1 MKQFQTPERRQF
13 LVGWVAAFV
22 LAATLFPTQADA
34 EAKVRIAIWDFENNA
49 EQRWWFWNDLGPA
62 ARNYID
68 TAFFED
74 PTLSAQF
81 SVIER
86 EKLDMVLQEQ
96 GSGHVGRSRSADCGQ
111 SREGPRDQVH
121 CHGGSGQVCD
131 QYDQGRIR
139 WYRRQVHQGRGQH

>member
-1 MKQFQTPERRQF
+1 MKQFQTPRRKQF
-13 LVGWVAAFV
+13 FVGWVATFV
-22 LAATLFPTQADA
+22 LAATLFPAQADA
-34 EAKVRIAIWDFENNA
+34 QAKIRIAIWDFENNA

-86 EKLDMVLQEQ
+86 EKLDMVLKEQ
-96 GSGHVGRSRSADCGQ
+96 GLATSGLSISRLRPKSGRSS
-111 SREGPRDQVH
+111 
-121 CHGGSGQVCD
+121 GSSTLS
-131 QYDQGRIR
+131 
-139 WYRRQVHQGRGQH
+139 RGQWTSL